1 MNGQALGLRKE
12 RKKKMDAQP
21 ILYKKIFLGSLERE
35 RDWTRI
41 PWDSQKLGILGKC
54 RKGLAGIVT
63 VQGSM
68 LMNTKNEDRHVLSAA
83 HGSEKG

>member
-21 ILYKKIFLGSLERE
+21 ILYKKIFLGSLER
-35 RDWTRI
+35 DWTRI

-54 RKGLAGIVT
+54 RKGSAGIVT

>member
-21 ILYKKIFLGSLERE
+21 ILYKKIFLGSLER
-35 RDWTRI
+35 DWTRI

-54 RKGLAGIVT
+54 RKGSARIVT

-68 LMNTKNEDRHVLSAA
+68 LMNTKNKDRHVLSAA